1 MTDAE
6 AMMIEDEGERLSVY
20 VDTVG
25 KLTIGIGHNLS
36 DKPISKLVSRTMF
49 MEDLADAID
58 DVHHVCSIYDELSR
72 PRQLVMINLA
82 FNLGRERLRKFVRFL
97 NAVHQYDWNDAANEI
112 LNSKAARDL
121 PTRYDRLAKMMREDV
136 SRWV

>member
-6 AMMIEDEGERLSVY
+6 AMMMEDEGERLMMY
-20 VDTVG
+20 QDTVG
-25 KLTIGIGHNLS
+25 KWTIGIGHNLS
-36 DKPISKLVSRTMF
+36 DKPISKLVSRMMF

-58 DVHHVCSIYDELSR
+58 DVQHCCSIYDELSR

-82 FNLGRERLRKFVRFL
+82 FNLGRERLGKFVRFL
-97 NAVHQYDWNDAANEI
+97 GAIHRNDWEDAADE
-112 LNSKAARDL
+112 LLDSKAARDL
-121 PTRYDRLAKMMREDV
+121 PVRYDRLAKMMREDV